1 MRVTM
6 NTIAQ
11 MIVMRSRFFSMML
24 VPVCVEYIDEAIAS
38 EMPVPLPLCIK
49 MNTTRPVPE
58 MNNNTNKIIANGDI
72 SIL

>member
-1 MRVTM
+1 
-6 NTIAQ
+6 
-11 MIVMRSRFFSMML
+11 MML